1 MKRKALGK
9 GLGSLIPQA
18 PKAAGPPSPPRVA
31 TEEAK
36 PAAGASGE
44 VHLDIDRIHPNP
56 RQPRQDF
63 DEQALAELTQS
74 LKSKG
79 LIQPVVVRPR
89 EDGHFELIAG
99 ERRWRAAQRAGL
111 HRIPAVIRNV
121 PDAHLLELALIENV
135 QRAELNAIEEAQAY
149 QILLQDLQLTQ
160 EAVADRVGKSRVT
173 VTNVL
178 RLLQLPRQVQ
188 ERVRRGRLSMGQA
201 RAILGVPT
209 ANGQIELAEKVE
221 KEGWSVRQVEA
232 WVARQGKA
240 QATSSRQRASGKD
253 PNVEAAEQK
262 LQRVLGTRVRI
273 VGRGKGGRLEL
284 HYFGPEE
291 LDRLY
296 NLLLETGKRRPMARP
311 TETSADA

>member
-18 PKAAGPPSPPRVA
+18 PRPPAPAPTPGSPHAAA
-31 TEEAK
+31 ADAK
-36 PAAGASGE
+36 PRTGPSGE
-44 VHLDIDRIHPNP
+44 FQIDIDRIHPNP
-56 RQPRQDF
+56 KQPRQDF
-63 DEQALAELTQS
+63 NEEALAELTQS
-74 LKSKG
+74 LRSQG

-89 EDGHFELIAG
+89 GDGHFELIAG

-111 HRIPAVIRNV
+111 HRLPAVVRDV
-121 PDAHLLELALIENV
+121 PDARLLELALIENV

-149 QILLQDLQLTQ
+149 QVLLQDLGLTQ
-160 EAVADRVGKSRVT
+160 ESVADRVGKSRVT

-188 ERVRRGRLSMGQA
+188 ERVRRGKLSMGQA
-201 RAILGVPT
+201 RAILGVAT
-209 ANGQIELAEKVE
+209 ANAQIELAEKVE
-221 KEGWSVRQVEA
+221 NEGWSVRQVEA
-232 WVARQGKA
+232 WVARESRDGASKA
-240 QATSSRQRASGKD
+240 KKAAEPRKD

-296 NLLLETGKRRPMARP
+296 NLLIEAGRRRAGP
-311 TETSADA
+311 SA

>member
-9 GLGSLIPQA
+9 GLGSLIPQGPKTPA
-18 PKAAGPPSPPRVA
+18 PALERAGSAEGTPPRV
-31 TEEAK
+31 
-36 PAAGASGE
+36 GASGE
-44 VHLDIDRIHPNP
+44 VQLDLDRIHPNP

-63 DEQALAELTQS
+63 DEQALLELTQS
-74 LKSKG
+74 LKAQG

-89 EDGHFELIAG
+89 GDGHYELIAG

-121 PDAHLLELALIENV
+121 PDARLLELALIENV

-149 QILLQDLQLTQ
+149 QVLLQDLGLTQ
-160 EAVADRVGKSRVT
+160 ESVADRVGKSRVT

-188 ERVRRGRLSMGQA
+188 ERIRRGRLSMGQA
-201 RAILGVPT
+201 RAILGIPT
-209 ANGQIELAEKVE
+209 ANAQIELAEKVE

-232 WVARQGKA
+232 WVARHGRTVEAPAKRSA
-240 QATSSRQRASGKD
+240 SRKD

-262 LQRVLGTRVRI
+262 LQRALGTRVRI
-273 VGRGKGGRLEL
+273 VGQGKGGRLEL

-296 NLLLETGKRRPMARP
+296 NLLLEAGKRKPAA
-311 TETSADA
+311 SA

>member
-9 GLGSLIPQA
+9 GLGSLIPQGPKTPAAA
-18 PKAAGPPSPPRVA
+18 PAPTGSAEGNPPR
-31 TEEAK
+31 
-36 PAAGASGE
+36 AGASGE
-44 VHLDIDRIHPNP
+44 VLLDLDRIHPNP

-63 DEQALAELTQS
+63 DEQALLELTQS
-74 LKSKG
+74 LKSQG

-89 EDGHFELIAG
+89 GDGHYELIAG

-121 PDAHLLELALIENV
+121 PDARLLELALIENV

-149 QILLQDLQLTQ
+149 QVLLQDLGLTQ
-160 EAVADRVGKSRVT
+160 ESVADRVGKSRVT

-188 ERVRRGRLSMGQA
+188 ERIRRGRLSMGQA
-201 RAILGVPT
+201 RAILGIPT
-209 ANGQIELAEKVE
+209 ANAQIELAEKVE

-232 WVARQGKA
+232 WVARHGRPVEAPAKR
-240 QATSSRQRASGKD
+240 SGSRKD

-262 LQRVLGTRVRI
+262 LQRALGTRVRI
-273 VGRGKGGRLEL
+273 VGQGKGGRLEL

-296 NLLLETGKRRPMARP
+296 NLLLEAVKRKPAA
-311 TETSADA
+311 SA

>member
-18 PKAAGPPSPPRVA
+18 QRSAG
-31 TEEAK
+31 T
-36 PAAGASGE
+36 PAASVAPTPAADAAEARPRAVPSGE
-44 VHLDIDRIHPNP
+44 TQIDIDRIHPNP
-56 RQPRQDF
+56 KQPRQDF
-63 DEQALAELTQS
+63 DEEALAELTQS
-74 LKSKG
+74 LKSQG

-89 EDGHFELIAG
+89 GDGHFELIAG

-111 HRIPAVIRNV
+111 HRLPAVIRDV
-121 PDAHLLELALIENV
+121 PDARLLELALIENV

-149 QILLQDLQLTQ
+149 QVLLQDLGLTQ

-188 ERVRRGRLSMGQA
+188 ERVRRGKLSMGQA
-201 RAILGVPT
+201 RAILAVATPN
-209 ANGQIELAEKVE
+209 AQIELAEKVE

-232 WVARQGKA
+232 WVARSGRGEPAAKGG
-240 QATSSRQRASGKD
+240 ASAKRKD

-273 VGRGKGGRLEL
+273 VGQGKGGRLEL

-296 NLLLETGKRRPMARP
+296 NLLIDAGRRKVAPPA
-311 TETSADA
+311 

>member
-18 PKAAGPPSPPRVA
+18 PRPTRPAPASSA
-31 TEEAK
+31 S
-36 PAAGASGE
+36 PAAADEPNPRAGHSGE
-44 VHLDIDRIHPNP
+44 SQIDVDRIHPNP

-63 DEQALAELTQS
+63 NEEALAELTQS
-74 LKSKG
+74 LRSQG

-89 EDGHFELIAG
+89 GDGHFELIAG

-111 HRIPAVIRNV
+111 HRIPAVVRDV
-121 PDAHLLELALIENV
+121 PDAKLLELALIENV

-149 QILLQDLQLTQ
+149 QVLLQDLGLTQ

-188 ERVRRGRLSMGQA
+188 ERVRRGKLSMGQA
-201 RAILGVPT
+201 RAILGIAT
-209 ANGQIELAEKVE
+209 ANAQIELAERVE
-221 KEGWSVRQVEA
+221 KEGWSVRQVES
-232 WVARQGKA
+232 WVARL
-240 QATSSRQRASGKD
+240 SRDEAAPARKSAAARKD

-262 LQRVLGTRVRI
+262 LQRALGTRVRI

-284 HYFGPEE
+284 HYFGPDE

-296 NLLLETGKRRPMARP
+296 GLLLEAGRRRPAP
-311 TETSADA
+311 TT

>member
-18 PKAAGPPSPPRVA
+18 QRSAGA
-31 TEEAK
+31 
-36 PAAGASGE
+36 PAASVAPTPAADAAEARPRAVPSGE
-44 VHLDIDRIHPNP
+44 TQIDIDRIHPNP
-56 RQPRQDF
+56 KQPRQDF
-63 DEQALAELTQS
+63 DEEALAELTQS
-74 LKSKG
+74 LKSQG

-89 EDGHFELIAG
+89 GDGHFELIAG

-111 HRIPAVIRNV
+111 HRLPAVIRDV
-121 PDAHLLELALIENV
+121 PDARLLELALIENV

-149 QILLQDLQLTQ
+149 QVLLQDLGLTQ

-188 ERVRRGRLSMGQA
+188 ERVRRGKLSMGQA
-201 RAILGVPT
+201 RAILAVATPN
-209 ANGQIELAEKVE
+209 AQIELAEKVE

-232 WVARQGKA
+232 WVARTGRGEPVAKGG
-240 QATSSRQRASGKD
+240 ASGKRKD

-273 VGRGKGGRLEL
+273 VGQGKGGRLEL

-296 NLLLETGKRRPMARP
+296 NLLIEAGRRKAAPPA
-311 TETSADA
+311 

>member
-18 PKAAGPPSPPRVA
+18 PRPAPPTPGV
-31 TEEAK
+31 
-36 PAAGASGE
+36 PAAAAPDTKTRGVPSGE
-44 VHLDIDRIHPNP
+44 SHIDIDRIHPNP

-63 DEQALAELTQS
+63 DEEALAELTQS
-74 LKSKG
+74 LKSQG

-89 EDGHFELIAG
+89 GDGHFELIAG

-111 HRIPAVIRNV
+111 HRIPAVVRDV
-121 PDAHLLELALIENV
+121 PDARLLELALIENV

-149 QILLQDLQLTQ
+149 QVLLQDLGLTQ

-188 ERVRRGRLSMGQA
+188 ERVRRGKLSMGQA
-201 RAILGVPT
+201 RAILGLATPN
-209 ANGQIELAEKVE
+209 AQIELAERVE

-232 WVARQGKA
+232 WVTRQSREGAASAKKTV
-240 QATSSRQRASGKD
+240 ATRKD
-253 PNVEAAEQK
+253 PNVAAAEQK
-262 LQRVLGTRVRI
+262 LERVLGTRVRI

-296 NLLLETGKRRPMARP
+296 NLLFDAGRRRTPP
-311 TETSADA
+311 SA